1 METNLF
7 YQQLEEGSTSE
18 LKKYYNWLTERYEDT
33 RWDFFQEQDEPTK
46 EWLGE
51 RAEKLRAAILV
62 FEDYVMDLDNGLE
75 ALD

>member
-33 RWDFFQEQDEPTK
+33 RWDFFQEKDANTK
-46 EWLGE
+46 DWLRE
-51 RAEKLRAAILV
+51 RAAKLRNAILV
-62 FEDYVMDLDNGLE
+62 LEDYVMDLDNGLE
-75 ALD
+75 VLD